1 MYAIVQDRS
10 RSLTLQPE
18 EELWIDRIPGAEP
31 GSELVF
37 DQVALLK
44 ADDGSVQVGTPT
56 VAGASVTA
64 EVLGEELD
72 AKIHVRTFKR
82 RKSSRRHI
90 GHRQAYTR
98 IRVKEIRA

>member
-10 RSLTLQPE
+10 RSITLTPG
-18 EELWIDRIPGAEP
+18 EELWIDRMPGAEA

-37 DQVALLK
+37 DQVSLLK
-44 ADDGSVQVGTPT
+44 KDDGSVAVGAPT
-56 VAGASVTA
+56 VEGASVAA

-72 AKIHVRTFKR
+72 EKLHVRTFKR
-82 RKSSRRHI
+82 RKSSRRHL

-98 IRVKEIRA
+98 IRVKEIRG

>member
-10 RSLTLQPE
+10 RSITLEPGA
-18 EELWIDRIPGAEP
+18 ELWIDRIADAEP

-56 VAGASVTA
+56 IEGASVAA

-72 AKIHVRTFKR
+72 AKLHVRTFKR

-90 GHRQAYTR
+90 GHRQQYTR
-98 IRVKEIRA
+98 IRVKEIRG